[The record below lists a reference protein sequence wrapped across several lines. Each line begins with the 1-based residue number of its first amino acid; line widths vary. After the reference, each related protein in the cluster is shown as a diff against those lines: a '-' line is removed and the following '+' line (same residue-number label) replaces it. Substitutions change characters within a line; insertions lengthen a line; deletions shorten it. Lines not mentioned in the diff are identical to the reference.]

1 MTDNDPTRVAI
12 HVHRDSDVL
21 IVRIGEDPTEEDL
34 RHALEECL
42 SQVDG
47 GAERVVVAG
56 KGMRQPSDAIEGF
69 LRELRAAVEP
79 RGVTVSVPTPDG
91 P

>member
-12 HVHRDSDVL
+12 HVHRDFDVL

-34 RHALEECL
+34 RRALEECL

-47 GAERVVVAG
+47 GAERIVVAG
-56 KGMRQPSDAIEGF
+56 KGMRRPSGAIEAF
-69 LRELRAAVEP
+69 LRKLHAAVEP
-79 RGVTVSVPTPDG
+79 GGVTVRVPAPG
-91 P
+91 EP